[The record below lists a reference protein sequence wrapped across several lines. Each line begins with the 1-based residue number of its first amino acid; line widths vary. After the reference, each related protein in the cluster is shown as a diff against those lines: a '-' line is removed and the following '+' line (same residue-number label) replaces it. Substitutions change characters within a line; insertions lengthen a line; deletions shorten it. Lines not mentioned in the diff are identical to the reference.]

1 MSSHKQSISPWTAR
15 QAASRC
21 LISQVP
27 RKLTMPLPYP
37 PPFMDIDTLSQHCCL
52 SPDTI
57 EAHVK
62 QGIFPSPRK
71 QGGKRLWSWAR
82 VQRHLAPADNQ
93 VPTSPTDQVR
103 EITNAVRKEIE
114 NA

>member
-1 MSSHKQSISPWTAR
+1 MTEPKPDGH
-15 QAASRC
+15 
-21 LISQVP
+21 VP
-27 RKLTMPLPYP
+27 S
-37 PPFMDIDTLSQHCCL
+37 FMDIDRLSQEICL

-62 QGIFPSPRK
+62 QGIFPAPRK

-82 VQRHLAPADNQ
+82 VKRHLDPPADDT
-93 VPTSPTDQVR
+93 PLSPASDQVR